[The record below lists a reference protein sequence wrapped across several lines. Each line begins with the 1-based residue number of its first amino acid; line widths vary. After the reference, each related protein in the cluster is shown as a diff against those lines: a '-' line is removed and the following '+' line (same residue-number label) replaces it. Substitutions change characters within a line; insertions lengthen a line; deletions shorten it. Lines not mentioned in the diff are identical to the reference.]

1 MAEIENEIVS
11 IICTLYIITI
21 IRKGNTSLTMPH
33 WTVMWSNL
41 NNIFVFFWVS
51 FIYYLNCFIYVCFH
65 MAKFVLFIVWRR
77 ILQTYAFH
85 LISKANTFNRNVVQT
100 NFTSFSSYFFLSFL
114 RRSFFFYHFHLFMA
128 FLFRML
134 LVCNV
139 FLWHGLCTVSFFR
152 FLLLVALRGI
162 SRKKGKFSI
171 LNCIV
176 VKACV
181 CCSQS
186 LTSNQM

>member
-41 NNIFVFFWVS
+41 NNIFIFFWVS

-100 NFTSFSSYFFLSFL
+100 NSNFFSSYFFIFSA
-114 RRSFFFYHFHLFMA
+114 SFFF
-128 FLFRML
+128 FLPFSF
-134 LVCNV
+134 VYGIFVPNV
-139 FLWHGLCTVSFFR
+139 VGL
-152 FLLLVALRGI
+152 
-162 SRKKGKFSI
+162 
-171 LNCIV
+171 
-176 VKACV
+176 
-181 CCSQS
+181 
-186 LTSNQM
+186 